1 MIRTIR
7 CTLLLALLGL
17 LAACGNAAPAA
28 QSPPT
33 AAPTAALPATPP
45 TPTAA
50 PTIARATATAPPAAT
65 APVAVATAAPQ
76 VTTASGAIAEGLT
89 PEGYHFL
96 GRADAPATLVMYSDF
111 L

>member
-7 CTLLLALLGL
+7 RALLLALLGL

-28 QSPPT
+28 QSLPT
-33 AAPTAALPATPP
+33 VVPTGVRPTILPAPTTAPPAAS
-45 TPTAA
+45 
-50 PTIARATATAPPAAT
+50 IATAPPAAT
-65 APVAVATAAPQ
+65 APVAAATTAPQ
-76 VTTASGAIAEGLT
+76 PAPANGTIPEGLT